1 MSKMFHK
8 TSSIILM
15 LLGLAFYGIAQNP
28 ATTSNQNKAS
38 ALNSTPTP
46 TSTSTPTP
54 NSTPTPTSTST
65 SNSTQTALAQPSS
78 KADTLLLDLKK
89 AEKMFLDSN
98 YLVLAQKYNIDAQKA
113 LILQARLFPNPNISL
128 NRGPISSLPDPVT
141 GTPTSFLHNGETQVQ
156 LSQLVLLAGKRNK
169 QIKLAEANEKLA
181 EYQFFDLIRTLKYT
195 IRSDFY
201 NIYYLQKSLSV
212 YEKEIKALEQIVSG
226 FNSQQAKGYIAEKE
240 VVRIKAQLY
249 SFKSEYAS
257 LQGQIK
263 DIQGELQLLIQVK
276 PIVYLIPQV
285 DTAHIAKFNPTSFP
299 INVIL
304 DSANKNRTDLLI
316 AQENTQINKLNYN
329 YQKALAVPDLTLSVA
344 YDHQGSYV
352 LDYTSLGLA
361 IDLPFFN
368 RNQGNIK
375 SAKAMTDNTI
385 ALQKSTERTVVENI
399 TRSLEK
405 LLIQEGLV
413 KQIDT
418 KFSSDFER
426 LMNEMVV
433 NYQRRNISIL
443 DFLDFYDAY
452 KQNALQVN
460 QILYNRIQAYED
472 LNFYSATNFFN

>member
-15 LLGLAFYGIAQNP
+15 LLGLAFYGISQNP
-28 ATTSNQNKAS
+28 TTTSNKIKAS
-38 ALNSTPTP
+38 APTSTP
-46 TSTSTPTP
+46 TSTPNSTP
-54 NSTPTPTSTST
+54 NSTPTQIL
-65 SNSTQTALAQPSS
+65 TQPIS

-141 GTPTSFLHNGETQVQ
+141 GTPTSFLHNGETQVK

-212 YEKEIKALEQIVSG
+212 YAKEIKALEQIVSG

-276 PIVYLIPQV
+276 PNAYLIPQV
-285 DTAHIAKFNPTSFP
+285 DTAHIAKFNPTAFP